1 MSRSA
6 WSWSASERAR
16 HTTATAALPA
26 DSPLRPRQMLATF
39 GYDGSHTCG
48 TCRHFWPRAARG
60 HGACRKALQGHPPG
74 AGYAWWDQ
82 WKACGAWEPAA
93 ANSAPDPS
101 PVDQPRL
108 L

>member
-1 MSRSA
+1 MSRDAWFRSA
-6 WSWSASERAR
+6 LERAQL
-16 HTTATAALPA
+16 TTASARALPA
-26 DSPLRPRQMLATF
+26 ASPLRPSEMLSTF
-39 GYDGSHTCG
+39 GWMPTHTCG
-48 TCRHFWPRAARG
+48 ACRHFWPRATRG

-93 ANSAPDPS
+93 DNAPS
-101 PVDQPRL
+101 PPPADQPTL